1 MKEKL
6 LCDENRFDS
15 FMFCLRLLF
24 IVKYRIMFK
33 LNDKFRL
40 LKLNFFIF
48 VYNRMRFKQIFGLP
62 ITLIS

>member
-24 IVKYRIMFK
+24 KVKYSIMFK

-40 LKLNFFIF
+40 LKLNFLFLFIIVCVLNKF
-48 VYNRMRFKQIFGLP
+48 SVYL
-62 ITLIS
+62 